1 MGINGNNQVCRHK
14 QGSNLGKEQ
23 HILPIKDTFVPIGRK
38 RMDLLWTIYSLQL
51 SHLKRTVNLVESGGI
66 RSCSLG

>member
-1 MGINGNNQVCRHK
+1 MGINGNNQVIKFRERTTYFANRRH
-14 QGSNLGKEQ
+14 
-23 HILPIKDTFVPIGRK
+23 TCVPIARK